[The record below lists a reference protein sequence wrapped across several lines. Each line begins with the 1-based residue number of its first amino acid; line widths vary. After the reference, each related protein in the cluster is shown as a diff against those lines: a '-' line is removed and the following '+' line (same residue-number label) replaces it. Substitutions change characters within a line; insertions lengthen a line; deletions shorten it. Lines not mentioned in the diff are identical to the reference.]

1 MLTRKSSAILLGLVL
16 AAPLYARDDPAAKA
30 SGNGIAIATVMAV
43 NDHEIKAAEVA
54 MTKDIGAPAKAYAKM
69 MDEQHSE
76 NQAKTKVLAAT
87 NKPIEDADLKA
98 LKEKTAA
105 ARAKLSKLDGK
116 DFERAYIDAM
126 VKDHAEVLA
135 KLDDKLIPAATDP
148 KVVDHLKATRT
159 HVATHL
165 EEARKLAK

>member
-1 MLTRKSSAILLGLVL
+1 MPAFKCSAILFGLLLTVPL
-16 AAPLYARDDPAAKA
+16 HAREDKAAA
-30 SGNGIAIATVMAV
+30 SSGDGVAVATVMAV
-43 NDHEIKAAEVA
+43 NDHEIKAAEMA

-76 NQAKTKVLAAT
+76 NQTKTNALAAA
-87 NKPIEDADLKA
+87 NKPVEDADLEA

-116 DFERAYIDAM
+116 EFEKAYIDAM

-135 KLDDKLIPAATDP
+135 KLDDKLIPGASDP
-148 KVVDHLKATRT
+148 KVVEHLKATRT
-159 HVATHL
+159 HVAMHL